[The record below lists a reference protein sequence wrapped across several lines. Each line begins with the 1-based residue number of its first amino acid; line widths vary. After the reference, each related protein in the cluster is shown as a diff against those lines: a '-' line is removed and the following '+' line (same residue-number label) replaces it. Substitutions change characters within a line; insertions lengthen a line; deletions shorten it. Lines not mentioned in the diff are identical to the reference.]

1 MTTDPLLRLTR
12 RFAHARLP
20 GWRTALCGLAFLL
33 GNASA
38 KPILPAGLAGFPAA
52 GPASATDRAVADNSE
67 DLPLGAAQFDTTPVP
82 LPPNAASVGHE
93 AAATSEFG
101 DLVRLSGAAHF
112 IDSVTV
118 TLSTWAIRSDYPGSS
133 PLGFT
138 HPVTLKLYAVDRSG
152 PAPRAGAVLATL
164 QHAFLIP
171 WRPEPHAASTAPL
184 RPWRAANGKYYNG
197 LAFNLTFDLGAL
209 GLTLPD
215 EVIFGV
221 SFNTQHYGDAPLGVA
236 GPYDRLGVVVASAP
250 PAPGID
256 VDADAVFWR
265 TANAAA
271 YADGGAAGVNVF
283 RSDSGWTPYT
293 PAIRFTNSAYGTIA
307 DTVASLRTLRSETR
321 AIDVALSDAATLLSF
336 ALPRGFWDGHNR
348 LQLEGGGPVFELIAE
363 AAQELGTVAAS
374 RDPHAAEARRLLT
387 PLLGAAQSLAETAL
401 GDAIIA
407 GGNARRISRSQ
418 TALDRAQTNVSRS
431 QAVKAVDALHA
442 AWKDAQAA
450 LR

>member
-1 MTTDPLLRLTR
+1 VFALLVGSGT
-12 RFAHARLP
+12 
-20 GWRTALCGLAFLL
+20 
-33 GNASA
+33 A
-38 KPILPAGLAGFPAA
+38 KPILPAGLAGFPAG
-52 GPASATDRAVADNSE
+52 GPALVPERAAADADD
-67 DLPLGAAQFDTTPVP
+67 DLPLGAAQFDTTSVP
-82 LPPNAASVGHE
+82 LPPNATSIGHE

-118 TLSTWAIRSDYPGSS
+118 TLSSWAIRSDYPGSS

-138 HPVTLKLYAVDRSG
+138 HQVTLKLYAVDRSG
-152 PAPRAGAVLATL
+152 AAPQAGAVLATL
-164 QHAFLIP
+164 SHAFLIP
-171 WRPEPHAASTAPL
+171 WRPEPHPASTSPL
-184 RPWRAANGKYYNG
+184 RPWRAANGKYYTG

-221 SFNTQHYGDAPLGVA
+221 SFNTQHQGDSPIGAP
-236 GPYDRLGVVVASAP
+236 GPYDRLGVVVASTP

-265 TANAAA
+265 TTDAAA
-271 YADGGAAGVNVF
+271 YADGGTAGVNIF
-283 RSDSGWTPYT
+283 RSDTGWTPYK

-307 DTVASLRTLRSETR
+307 DSVAVLRTLRSADR
-321 AIDVALSDAATLLSF
+321 RIDLALSDAATLLSF

-348 LQLEGGGPVFELIAE
+348 LQLDGGGPVFELIAE
-363 AAQELGTVAAS
+363 AAQELATVAAS
-374 RDPHAAEARRLLT
+374 RDAHAAEAQRLLP
-387 PLLGAAQSLAETAL
+387 PLLRAAQSLAETAL

-407 GGNARRISRSQ
+407 GGNARRITRSQ
-418 TALDRAQTNVSRS
+418 NALDRAQTNAGRS
-431 QAVKAVDALHA
+431 QVVKAVDAFSA
-442 AWKDAQAA
+442 AWRDAQAA